1 MSEFNSLDE
10 CLNNT
15 ILYTR
20 QKNRVRGQPIKRARS
35 EEPLVPVVFVD
46 LQIIK
51 NAKISKK
58 RLKVLLDSG
67 ASATI
72 AHKTAVNGLKS
83 KNSSDTVWTSA
94 AGQFSTSKTAT
105 TVLVFP
111 EFSET
116 RTITTSI
123 HTSEQPLG
131 GYDMI
136 IGRDLLTDLGIV
148 LDFQNQTIQ
157 WGDGEIPMKPRNSI
171 PKTSFFIGD
180 PSSLADEADRLSR
193 INDAKYSKANLPEVA
208 SSSKGLNTGQ
218 QQKLLQLL
226 QQFEPLFDGTLGEWK
241 NTEYHIDLKED
252 AKPYHA
258 KPFAVPRA
266 YESAFRREVDRL
278 CQIGVL
284 KKVNRSEW
292 AAPTFLV
299 PKKDQTVRF
308 INDFRE
314 LNKRI
319 KRKPFPIPKI
329 QDMLLKLEGFQW
341 ATSLD
346 LNMGYYHIKL
356 DPASRALC
364 TIVLPWGK
372 YEMQR
377 LPMGLCNSPDIFQE
391 KMSKLMDGL
400 SFVLTYIDDLLIIS
414 NDSFENHL
422 TKLGQVLQ
430 RIQDAGL
437 KINARKSF
445 FCQAELEYLG
455 YWITRKGIMP
465 VPHKVQAMLKI
476 AEPRTRKQ
484 LRSFIGLINYYR
496 DMWIRRSDVLAPLTK
511 LLQGDKNSK
520 WDWPPEAAA
529 AFQKIKQIIAQK
541 VLLTHPDFSKPFEI
555 HTDASKYQLGAV
567 ISQEGQPIAFY
578 SRKLTSAQLNYTTTE
593 KELLAIV
600 ETLKEFRNI
609 LMGHTIIVYTDHKNL
624 TYKVFNTERVM
635 RWRLICEE
643 FGATLHY
650 IKGSHNIVAD
660 GLSRL
665 QLEPSLKSEPDYT
678 VLDEPST
685 RPLHDAFSFEE
696 LPKDAFPLRLNLIQY
711 EQGKDKDLITK
722 VRNST
727 SYSLHSFRGGGKER
741 KLIVKDGKIVV
752 PTKLQKRL
760 VQWYHHILCH
770 PGETRTE
777 ATIAQHFTWSK
788 MREHI
793 RKECS
798 TCHTC
803 QLTKKTKKKYGHLP
817 AKEAES
823 LPWEKL
829 CVDMIGPYNIKRK
842 GKEDLVLWCVT
853 MIDPATSW
861 FEIREVPG
869 TKRADVVANIVEQA
883 WLTRYPWPQ
892 EVIFDRGTEFM
903 AEFSTMLV
911 NDYGIKKKPITK
923 RNPQANAIVERVH
936 QTIGNMIRTF
946 QVQDLDE
953 SDPWAGILSAVAF
966 AVRATVHTTTQATP
980 MQLVFGRDAVLNIQF
995 QANWKWI
1002 KDRKQQLIKQNNKR
1016 ENSKRIPHQ
1025 YRIGDEVLIKQD
1037 QNSKFGTNPYKG
1049 PFLITEVRNNGT
1061 VRVREGISED
1071 TYNVRMI
1078 TPYHRS

>member
-1 MSEFNSLDE
+1 M
-10 CLNNT
+10 
-15 ILYTR
+15 
-20 QKNRVRGQPIKRARS
+20 RS

-46 LQIIK
+46 LETTTK
-51 NAKISKK
+51 GKKSKR
-58 RLKVLLDSG
+58 RLKILLDSG

-72 AHKTAVNGLKS
+72 AYKKAVNGLKT
-83 KNSSDTVWTSA
+83 KNQPDTVWTSA
-94 AGQFSTSKTAT
+94 AGRFSTSKTVKT
-105 TVLVFP
+105 PLVFP

-116 RTITTSI
+116 RIVTARI
-123 HTSEQPLG
+123 HTSEQLLG

-136 IGRDLLTDLGIV
+136 IGRDLLCDLGIV
-148 LDFQNQTIQ
+148 LDFKNQSII
-157 WGDGEIPMKPRNSI
+157 WGDGEIPMKPRNSV
-171 PKTSFFIGD
+171 PATSFFIGD
-180 PSSLADEADRLSR
+180 PRSITEDADRLSR
-193 INDAKYSKANLPEVA
+193 ITDAKYNKANLPEVTKN
-208 SSSKGLNTGQ
+208 SKNLTEAQ
-218 QQKLLQLL
+218 QQKLLKLL
-226 QQFEPLFDGTLGEWK
+226 QKFEPLFDGTLGEWK

-266 YESAFRREVDRL
+266 YESAFKREVDRL

-329 QDMLLKLEGFQW
+329 QDMLLNLEGFQW

-391 KMSKLMDGL
+391 KMSELMVGL
-400 SFVLTYIDDLLIIS
+400 SFVLTYIDDLLVIS
-414 NDSFENHL
+414 NDSFEDHL
-422 TKLGQVLQ
+422 TKLGKVLQ

-437 KINARKSF
+437 KVNAPKSF

-465 VPHKVQAMLKI
+465 VPQKVQAMLKI
-476 AEPRTRKQ
+476 AEPRNKKQ
-484 LRSFIGLINYYR
+484 LRSFIGLVNYYR

-511 LLQGDKNSK
+511 LLQGDKKTK
-520 WDWPPEAAA
+520 WEWPPEAAA
-529 AFQKIKQIIAQK
+529 AFTKIKQIIAQN

-567 ISQEGQPIAFY
+567 ISQQGHPIAFY

-643 FGATLHY
+643 FGATLKY
-650 IKGSHNIVAD
+650 IKGSHNIIAD
-660 GLSRL
+660 CLSRL
-665 QLEPSLKSEPDYT
+665 HLEPSLKSEPDYDVT
-678 VLDEPST
+678 DEPPN
-685 RPLHDAFSFEE
+685 RPLHQAFSFEE
-696 LPKDAFPLRLNLIQY
+696 LPKDAFPLRLKLIEY
-711 EQGKDKDLITK
+711 EQGKDKSLLTK

-727 SYSLHSFRGGGKER
+727 AYSLRSFRGGGKER
-741 KLIVKDGKIVV
+741 KLIVKNDKIVV
-752 PTKLQKRL
+752 PAKLQKRL
-760 VQWYHHILCH
+760 VQWYHYILCH
-770 PGETRTE
+770 PGENRTE
-777 ATIAQHFTWSK
+777 ATIGQHFTWSK

-798 TCHTC
+798 TCNTC
-803 QLTKKTKKKYGHLP
+803 QLTKRTKKKYGHLP
-817 AKEAES
+817 EKEAES
-823 LPWEKL
+823 FPWEKL
-829 CVDMIGPYNIKRK
+829 CVDMIGPYSIKRR

-853 MIDPATSW
+853 MIDPATGW
-861 FEIREVPG
+861 FEICQVPG
-869 TKRADVVANIVEQA
+869 TKRADVVANLVEQT

-892 EVIFDRGTEFM
+892 EVTFDRGTEFM
-903 AEFSTMLV
+903 AEFSAMLV

-953 SDPWAGILSAVAF
+953 KDPWAGILTAVAF

-1002 KDRKQQLIKQNNKR
+1002 RDRKQKLIKQNNQR
-1016 ENSKRIPHQ
+1016 ENSRRIPHQ
-1025 YRIGDEVLIKQD
+1025 YKVGDEVLIKQD
-1037 QNSKFGTNPYKG
+1037 QNTKFGSDPYKG
-1049 PFLITEVRNNGT
+1049 PFIITEVRNNGT
-1061 VRVREGISED
+1061 VRIQEGISED

-1078 TPYHRS
+1078 TPYHCS